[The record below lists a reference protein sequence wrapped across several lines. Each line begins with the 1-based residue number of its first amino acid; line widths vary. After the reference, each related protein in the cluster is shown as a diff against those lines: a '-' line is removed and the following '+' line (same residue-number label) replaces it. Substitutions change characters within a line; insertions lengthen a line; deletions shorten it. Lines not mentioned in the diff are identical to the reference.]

1 GSHLPWTHAALELV
15 KCVCHVWH
23 LDTTLSTHVMQ
34 LKRTLLKT
42 MSISEFSTEA
52 EFVNPSKSFVLPDI
66 ICTQCNLCRHVDL
79 CREPGLMDDLSALD
93 DRDEVVQSWQ
103 CPRCT
108 HLYDLDML
116 EHRLVH
122 VVHTQHS
129 LPYQLR
135 ELVCKRCNLPNESQ
149 LNTLCGCTGTLSLDE
164 NASNVV
170 EIDEI
175 FRILLHLAKH
185 QRFGYLQETMERLM
199 H

>member
-1 GSHLPWTHAALELV
+1 MCASEGLSICTH
-15 KCVCHVWH
+15 
-23 LDTTLSTHVMQ
+23 DQ
-34 LKRTLLKT
+34 YF
-42 MSISEFSTEA
+42 EFSTEA

>member
-1 GSHLPWTHAALELV
+1 MALTEYCQKLISTQFTDKFLRLVPDILSHAHTFPTLAGSHLPWTHAALELV

-149 LNTLCGCTGTLSLDE
+149 LNTLCGCT
-164 NASNVV
+164 
-170 EIDEI
+170 
-175 FRILLHLAKH
+175 
-185 QRFGYLQETMERLM
+185 
-199 H
+199 